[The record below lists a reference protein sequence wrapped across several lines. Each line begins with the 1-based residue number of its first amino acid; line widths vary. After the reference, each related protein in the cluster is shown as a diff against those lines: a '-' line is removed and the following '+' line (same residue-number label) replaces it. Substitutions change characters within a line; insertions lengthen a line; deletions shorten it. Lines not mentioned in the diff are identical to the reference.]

1 MIERL
6 LIVGLG
12 SIGTRHVRLARELLP
27 DVEIIVLRH
36 KSCNDVQNTNIDH
49 CVTTLEDALKF
60 KPQAAVIAN
69 PATHHLDI
77 AIPLAE
83 AGIHLLIEKPISSSV
98 DDVSNLIDICKDRN
112 LILMTGYNLRFLTS
126 LQQFREFIFSK
137 RIGQA
142 LSVRAEIGQYLPS
155 WRPDSDYRQTVSA
168 KSELGGGVLL
178 ELSHEIDY
186 LRWLFGEIE
195 WVSAILKKQSEL
207 DIDVEDTA
215 HLVIGFEHEVQT
227 KPVIANLNMDFI
239 RHDTTRNCTVICENG
254 TLRWNALS
262 GVVDLFEQGASE
274 WQILFTEEQQQRD
287 GTYIEEW
294 KHFLKCIDKEETP
307 RVSGRDGLKVLQV
320 IEAIRQSSSTGKLI
334 SITKLGEESV
344 SSQIN

>member
-12 SIGTRHVRLARELLP
+12 SIGTRHVRLAREILP
-27 DVEIIVLRH
+27 EVEIIVLRH
-36 KSCNDVQNTNIDH
+36 KSCNDIQNTDIDL

-69 PATHHLDI
+69 PASHHLDI

-83 AGIHLLIEKPISSSV
+83 AGIHLLIEKPISSSI

-112 LILMTGYNLRFLTS
+112 LILMTGYNLRFLAS
-126 LQQFREFIFSK
+126 LQQFREFIVSK
-137 RIGQA
+137 RVGQV

-155 WRPDSDYRQTVSA
+155 WRPGSDYRQTVSA
-168 KSELGGGVLL
+168 KSALGGGVLL

-195 WVSAILKKQSEL
+195 WVSAKLKKQSEL

-215 HLVIGFEHEVQT
+215 HLVIGFENNEQT
-227 KPVIANLNMDFI
+227 NPVLANLNMDFI
-239 RHDTTRNCTVICENG
+239 RHDTTRTCTVICENG
-254 TLRWNALS
+254 TLRWNAMS
-262 GVVDLFEQGASE
+262 GVVDVFEQGASE
-274 WQILFTEEQQQRD
+274 WQILFTEEQQRD

-294 KHFLKCIDKEETP
+294 KHFLKCIDKDETP

-320 IEAIRQSSSTGKLI
+320 IDGIRQSSLMGKVI
-334 SITKLGEESV
+334 SINQLGEGSESLK
-344 SSQIN
+344 IN